1 MKEVFTDSGPLYA
14 FFDANTARH
23 PDAVQ
28 LFRNAPPLVTTN
40 LVIAE
45 VVSLAAARREPEFA
59 IRVAERLLDGLP
71 ARIERVTPQDE
82 VLALR
87 FLRRFAAAGSNLVD
101 CTSFAVISRLEVE
114 VVFSFDRHFAPPG
127 FFRLEPAEEEAP
139 GR

>member
-14 FFDANTARH
+14 FFDVGAPRH
-23 PDAVQ
+23 SDAIE

-40 LVIAE
+40 LVVAE
-45 VVSLAAARREPEFA
+45 VVCLASARREPEFA
-59 IRVAERLLDGLP
+59 VRVAERLLDELP
-71 ARIERVTPQDE
+71 ARVERVTAQDE

-87 FLRRFAAAGSNLVD
+87 FLRRFAPAGSNLVD

-127 FFRLEPAEEEAP
+127 FFRLEPAD
-139 GR
+139 G